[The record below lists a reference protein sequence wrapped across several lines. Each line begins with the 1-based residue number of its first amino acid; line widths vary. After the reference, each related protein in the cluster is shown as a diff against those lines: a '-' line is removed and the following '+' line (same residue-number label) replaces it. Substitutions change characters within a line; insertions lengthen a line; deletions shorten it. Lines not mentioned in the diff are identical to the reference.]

1 MFIELLQ
8 QDEICIL
15 RFRGRIASGAQ
26 LDYLDSEL
34 QAIRA
39 LDANRMLADL
49 HDVSSIGSTGL
60 GFIVAIFASITNR
73 PCGRFVMTGL
83 NDHVRK
89 AFDVTRLS
97 EIIPIAADMSTAIAE
112 LRELSPCGAGCQPAR
127 DC

>member
-8 QDEICIL
+8 QDEICVL

-26 LDYLDSEL
+26 LEYLDSEL

-39 LDANRMLADL
+39 LDANKMLADL
-49 HDVSSIGSTGL
+49 GDVSSIGSTGL

-83 NDHVRK
+83 NDQVRR
-89 AFDVTRLS
+89 AFDITRLS
-97 EIIPIAADMSTAIAE
+97 EIIPIAADMDSAVAA
-112 LRELSPCGAGCQPAR
+112 LREESSLRA
-127 DC
+127 